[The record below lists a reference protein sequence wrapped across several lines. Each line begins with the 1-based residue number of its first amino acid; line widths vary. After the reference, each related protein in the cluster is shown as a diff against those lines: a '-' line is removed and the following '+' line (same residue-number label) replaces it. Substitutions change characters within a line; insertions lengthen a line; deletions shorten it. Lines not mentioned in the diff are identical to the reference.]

1 MSVEEDKIVDQML
14 KDALEKA
21 KKEKSKNNPK
31 DVEKLNKKKK

>member
-21 KKEKSKNNPK
+21 KKEKSKIIQKMLKN
-31 DVEKLNKKKK
+31 